1 MFINFKINIVN
12 PESMEEIKDEV
23 TRLLNQECP
32 ISRVNHLIN
41 GIQVDDVT
49 INTINEAINYLE
61 MHEAE
66 IRRVRQLL
74 MLKTRDYWVNDLVTG
89 KQKES

>member
-1 MFINFKINIVN
+1 
-12 PESMEEIKDEV
+12 MEEVKDEV

-41 GIQVDDVT
+41 KIEVDDVT
-49 INTINEAINYLE
+49 IKTLNEAINYLE

-74 MLKTRDYWVNDLVTG
+74 MLKTRDYWVKDLV
-89 KQKES
+89 KENKKEH

>member
-1 MFINFKINIVN
+1 
-12 PESMEEIKDEV
+12 MEEVEDEV

-41 GIQVDDVT
+41 RLEVDDVT

-74 MLKTRDYWVNDLVTG
+74 MLKTRDYWVKDLV
-89 KQKES
+89 KENKKEH

>member
-1 MFINFKINIVN
+1 
-12 PESMEEIKDEV
+12 MEEIKDEV

-32 ISRVNHLIN
+32 ISRVNNLIN
-41 GIQVDDVT
+41 NIEVNDVT
-49 INTINEAINYLE
+49 IDTVNEAINYLE

-74 MLKTRDYWVNDLVTG
+74 MLKTRDYWVKDLVSENN
-89 KQKES
+89 KEA